1 LSFIK
6 DCSDGLKAIVL
17 AAGEGTRLRPFTLS
31 QPKVMIS
38 IANKPI
44 LAYVI
49 ESLSDCNISDITLVV
64 GYKKEK
70 VMNYFES
77 GKKFGVN
84 ISYVEQP
91 QQLGTAHA
99 IKLAE
104 NSISDNFLV
113 LNGDNLI
120 GTQTI
125 RDAMDN
131 MSGDVTLL
139 LTIKE
144 NVKGYGV
151 VTTEGN
157 KVTQIIEKPGTDV
170 SHFINTGVYIFSPVV
185 FDEIPYTKL
194 SLRGEYEITD
204 TIQRMIDKKY
214 EVKGVHTTATWIDAS
229 YPWDL
234 LNANAAVLGKL
245 GNEKPLKQKGIIEN
259 GALVKGNVIVG
270 ENSIIRAGSYLVGP
284 LVIGKDVEIG
294 PNVTILP
301 CTSIG
306 NGVTISSFTEIRNS
320 IIMSDV
326 RIGTNA
332 FISNSIIG
340 KNTILGSHF
349 ITEQD
354 NLTSVN
360 LDGEFQ
366 HVMNIGAII
375 GENCRFGHNVLV
387 ESGKIIGIHCNV
399 ESGAVIRK
407 NITNYSTVL

>member
-1 LSFIK
+1 MF
-6 DCSDGLKAIVL
+6 LKAIVL

-44 LAYVI
+44 LEYVI
-49 ESLSDCNISDITLVV
+49 ESLSRCNISDITLVV

-120 GTQTI
+120 GAQTI

-185 FDEIPYTKL
+185 FDEIPYTKI

-214 EVKGVHTTATWIDAS
+214 EVKGVHTTSTWIDAS

-245 GNEKPLKQKGIIEN
+245 GNEKPLKQKGIIEH
-259 GALVKGNVIVG
+259 GALLKGNVIVG

-306 NGVTISSFTEIRNS
+306 NGVTISSFTEVRNS

-387 ESGKIIGIHCNV
+387 ESGKIIGIHCSV
-399 ESGAVIRK
+399 ESGVVIRK
-407 NITNYSTVL
+407 NIINYSTVL

>member
-1 LSFIK
+1 MF
-6 DCSDGLKAIVL
+6 LKAIVL

-44 LAYVI
+44 LEYVI
-49 ESLSDCNISDITLVV
+49 ESLSHCNISDITLVV

-77 GKKFGVN
+77 GRKFGVN
-84 ISYVEQP
+84 IAYVEQP

-120 GTQTI
+120 SAQTI
-125 RDAMDN
+125 RDAIDN

-157 KVTQIIEKPGTDV
+157 KVTQIIEKPRTDV
-170 SHFINTGVYIFSPVV
+170 SHFINTGVYIFSPIV
-185 FDEIPYTKL
+185 FDEIPYTKI
-194 SLRGEYEITD
+194 SQRGEYEITD
-204 TIQRMIDKKY
+204 TIQRMIEKQY
-214 EVKGVHTTATWIDAS
+214 EVKGVHTTSMWIDAS

-234 LNANAAVLGKL
+234 LNVNAAVLGKI
-245 GNEKPLKQKGIIEN
+245 GNEKPLKQKGIIED
-259 GALVKGNVIVG
+259 GAMVKGNVIIG
-270 ENSIIRAGSYLVGP
+270 ENSVIRAGSYLVGP

-306 NGVTISSFTEIRNS
+306 NGVIISSFTEVRNS

-340 KNTILGSHF
+340 KNTIIGSHF

-354 NLTSVN
+354 KETSVN

-375 GENCRFGHNVLV
+375 GENSRFGHNVLV
-387 ESGKIIGIHCNV
+387 ESGKIIGIHCSV

-407 NITNYSTVL
+407 NIINYSTVL

>member
-1 LSFIK
+1 MVL
-6 DCSDGLKAIVL
+6 LEAIVL

-31 QPKVMIS
+31 QPKVMIP

-44 LAYVI
+44 LEYVI
-49 ESLSDCNISDITLVV
+49 ESLSQCSISDITLVV

-84 ISYVEQP
+84 LTYVEQP

-104 NSISDNFLV
+104 NSISNNFLV

-120 GTQTI
+120 SAQTI
-125 RDAMDN
+125 RDAIDD

-139 LTIKE
+139 LTVKE

-157 KVTQIIEKPGTDV
+157 KVTQVIEKPGTDV

-185 FDEIPYTKL
+185 FDEIPYTKI

-204 TIQRMIDKKY
+204 TIQRMIDNQY
-214 EVKGVHTTATWIDAS
+214 EVKGVHTTSTWIDAS

-245 GNEKPLKQKGIIEN
+245 GTEKPIKRKGIIEE
-259 GALVKGNVIVG
+259 GATVKGKVVLG
-270 ENSIIRAGSYLVGP
+270 ENSVIRAGSYLVGP
-284 LVIGKDVEIG
+284 VVVGKDAEIG

-306 NGVTISSFTEIRNS
+306 NGVVISSFTEIRNS

-326 RIGTNA
+326 RVGSNS

-340 KNTILGSHF
+340 KNSILGSHF

-399 ESGAVIRK
+399 ESGTNIRK
-407 NITNYSTVL
+407 NIINYSTVL

>member
-1 LSFIK
+1 ML
-6 DCSDGLKAIVL
+6 LEAIVL

-31 QPKVMIS
+31 QPKVMIP

-44 LAYVI
+44 LEYVI
-49 ESLSDCNISDITLVV
+49 ESLSQCDISDITLVV

-84 ISYVEQP
+84 LTYVEQP

-104 NSISDNFLV
+104 NSISNNFLV

-120 GTQTI
+120 SAQTI
-125 RDAMDN
+125 RDAIDD

-157 KVTQIIEKPGTDV
+157 KVTQVIEKPGTDV
-170 SHFINTGVYIFSPVV
+170 SHFINTGVYIFSPMV
-185 FDEIPYTKL
+185 FDEIPYTKI

-204 TIQRMIDKKY
+204 TIQRMIDKQY
-214 EVKGVHTTATWIDAS
+214 DVKGVHTKSTWIDAS

-234 LNANAAVLGKL
+234 LNANATVLGTL
-245 GNEKPLKQKGIIEN
+245 GREKPIKRKGIIEE
-259 GALVKGNVIVG
+259 GATVKGKVVLG
-270 ENSIIRAGSYLVGP
+270 ENSVIRAGSYIVGP
-284 LVIGKDVEIG
+284 VVVGKDAEIG

-306 NGVTISSFTEIRNS
+306 NGVVISSFTEVRNS

-326 RIGTNA
+326 RVGTNA
-332 FISNSIIG
+332 FIANSIIG
-340 KNTILGSHF
+340 KNTLLGSHF

-354 NLTSVN
+354 SLTSVN

-387 ESGKIIGIHCNV
+387 ESGKIIGIHCSV
-399 ESGAVIRK
+399 ESGAIIRK
-407 NITNYSTVL
+407 NIINYSTVL

>member
-1 LSFIK
+1 MIFM
-6 DCSDGLKAIVL
+6 KAIVL

-44 LAYVI
+44 LEYVI
-49 ESLSDCNISDITLVV
+49 ESLSRCNISDITLVV

-120 GTQTI
+120 GAQTI

-157 KVTQIIEKPGTDV
+157 KVTQIIEKPRTDV

-185 FDEIPYTKL
+185 FDEIPYTKI

-214 EVKGVHTTATWIDAS
+214 DVKGVHTTSMWIDAS

-234 LNANAAVLGKL
+234 LNANASVLGKL
-245 GNEKPLKQKGIIEN
+245 GNQKPLKQKGIIEH

-306 NGVTISSFTEIRNS
+306 NGVTISSFTEVRNS

-407 NITNYSTVL
+407 NIINYSTVL

>member
-1 LSFIK
+1 MF
-6 DCSDGLKAIVL
+6 LKAIVL

-44 LAYVI
+44 LEYVI

-120 GTQTI
+120 GAQTI

-185 FDEIPYTKL
+185 FDEIPYTKI

-214 EVKGVHTTATWIDAS
+214 DVKGVHTSSTWIDAS

-259 GALVKGNVIVG
+259 GALVKGNVVVG

-306 NGVTISSFTEIRNS
+306 NGVTISSFTEVRNS

-387 ESGKIIGIHCNV
+387 ESGKIIGIHCSV
-399 ESGAVIRK
+399 ESGVVIRK
-407 NITNYSTVL
+407 NIINYSTVL

>member
-1 LSFIK
+1 M
-6 DCSDGLKAIVL
+6 KAIVL

-104 NSISDNFLV
+104 NSISDSFLV

-170 SHFINTGVYIFSPVV
+170 SHFINTGVYVFSPVV

-245 GNEKPLKQKGIIEN
+245 GSEKPLKQKGVIEN
-259 GALVKGNVIVG
+259 GAVVKGNVVVG

-326 RIGTNA
+326 RVGTNA

-407 NITNYSTVL
+407 NIINYSTVL